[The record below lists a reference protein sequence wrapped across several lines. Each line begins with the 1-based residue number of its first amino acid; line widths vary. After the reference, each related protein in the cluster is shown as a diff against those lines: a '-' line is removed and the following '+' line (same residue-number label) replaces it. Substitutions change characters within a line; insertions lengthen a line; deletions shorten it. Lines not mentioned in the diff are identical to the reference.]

1 MGIPKSGSLGKILVL
16 SLSALFVSALALAQ
30 RPFAIREFFYVGGK
44 YVGPPGNQVMAGQ
57 MYVERLRP
65 QKVTQKYPIVL
76 IHSSGSA
83 TLWMGTPDGRP
94 GWADYFLSQGY
105 VVYLPDQP
113 ARGRSAWHGSVN
125 SPLALSIS
133 ESRNEQQDTA
143 PELFGKWPGA
153 KTHTQWPGDA
163 ATKGRRGD
171 PTYDAFYATMLET
184 LSDGGE
190 APKLFEA
197 AGEALL
203 DKIGPAI
210 ILTHSQTGPFGW
222 AIGDGRPN
230 AVKGIV
236 AIEPTGPPFRNA
248 IVNGGNE
255 NEVRPW
261 GLTSIPLHYSPP
273 LESPADLHPRREDA
287 ADGPGLAN
295 CWAQTDPPH
304 QLTNLKGI
312 PILIVTTE
320 SSYHAV
326 YDHCTSKYLTR
337 AGVTNTHMRLANEGL
352 HGNAHYVMVEKNNLE
367 VAAVLHKWITEHI
380 K

>member
-1 MGIPKSGSLGKILVL
+1 MDFLKSGRACKALVL
-16 SLSALFVSALALAQ
+16 SLTVLSLNAGTSEQRTLAT
-30 RPFAIREFFYVGGK
+30 REFFYVGGK

-76 IHSSGSA
+76 IHSASSA

-105 VVYLPDQP
+105 IVYLPDQP
-113 ARGRSAWHGSVN
+113 ARGRSAWHSGVN
-125 SPLALSIS
+125 SPLKMPIP
-133 ESRNEQQDTA
+133 ESRNEEQDTA

-153 KTHTQWPGDA
+153 KKHTQWPGQSDR
-163 ATKGRRGD
+163 KGRLGD
-171 PTYDAFYATMLET
+171 PVYDAFYASMLE
-184 LSDGGE
+184 SVSNSQEGP
-190 APKLFEA
+190 ASFEA

-210 ILTHSQTGPFGW
+210 ILTHSQTGPYGW
-222 AIGDGRPN
+222 ALADGRPN

-236 AIEPTGPPFRNA
+236 SIEPTGPPFRNA

-261 GLTSIPLHYSPP
+261 GLTAIPLHYSPP
-273 LESPADLHPRREDA
+273 VQVPTDLHPTREET

-295 CWAQTDPPH
+295 CWKDADPPR

-320 SSYHAV
+320 ASYHAV

-337 AGVTNTHMRLANEGL
+337 AGVPNTHMRLENEGL